1 MFIAL
6 FWVRLFL
13 HFLSH
18 YECQLSIT
26 LIPVN
31 VKSWNLSYI
40 IFVWRGLTKARY
52 NIADYGVVIFTE
64 PYRSRLGVGFLFKDG
79 KKT

>member
-1 MFIAL
+1 MF
-6 FWVRLFL
+6 
-13 HFLSH
+13 
-18 YECQLSIT
+18 
-26 LIPVN
+26 
-31 VKSWNLSYI
+31 KSWNLSYI

-79 KKT
+79 NKT